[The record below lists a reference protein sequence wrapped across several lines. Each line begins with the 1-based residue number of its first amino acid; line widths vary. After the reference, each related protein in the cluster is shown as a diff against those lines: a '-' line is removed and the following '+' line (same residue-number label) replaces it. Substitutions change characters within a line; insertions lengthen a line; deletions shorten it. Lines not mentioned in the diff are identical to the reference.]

1 MWLGK
6 GDPDVTEVWDLGMA
20 LLLEPGLLRG
30 NKSST
35 ALHRLGG
42 TGWARWPL
50 PRLPIKEPG
59 QGFLGLADGER
70 SNQVR
75 KQPSSP
81 TSL

>member
-1 MWLGK
+1 M
-6 GDPDVTEVWDLGMA
+6 TEVWDLGVA

-50 PRLPIKEPG
+50 TRLQLRS
-59 QGFLGLADGER
+59 QGKGSWGPTKMERDPTKLG
-70 SNQVR
+70 
-75 KQPSSP
+75 SSHP
-81 TSL
+81 V